1 MVSINTI
8 GVSIYAI
15 LLITLHLVLPTKYL
29 KRFIY
34 GSTYSEKDKLKTKD
48 LFFKPYGFRDIT
60 RMLKTAFLTPF
71 MLSFYIMSIMILL
84 IFDIKT
90 ETKMYRIYLLC
101 LFITIILYVI
111 HSGLWMFDE
120 TGGIFGDSMA
130 FDELEKREGNK
141 KANRKR
147 LMDYRKIYSP
157 KWIMIFLLIP
167 IYVTLFSKGV
177 KFFKNEFLTLTIM
190 GLFIFMTALFA

>member
-34 GSTYSEKDKLKTKD
+34 GPTYSEKDKLKVKK
-48 LFFKPYGFRDIT
+48 LFFEPYGFRDIT
-60 RMLKTAFLTPF
+60 SMLGTALFTPF

-101 LFITIILYVI
+101 VFLTIILYVM

-120 TGGIFGDSMA
+120 TGGIFGDSMV

-167 IYVTLFSKGV
+167 IYVTLFSQGV

>member
-101 LFITIILYVI
+101 LFLTIILYLI

>member
-141 KANRKR
+141 KTNRKK

-167 IYVTLFSKGV
+167 IYVTLFSQGV

>member
-1 MVSINTI
+1 
-8 GVSIYAI
+8 
-15 LLITLHLVLPTKYL
+15 
-29 KRFIY
+29 
-34 GSTYSEKDKLKTKD
+34 
-48 LFFKPYGFRDIT
+48 
-60 RMLKTAFLTPF
+60 
-71 MLSFYIMSIMILL
+71 
-84 IFDIKT
+84 
-90 ETKMYRIYLLC
+90 
-101 LFITIILYVI
+101 
-111 HSGLWMFDE
+111 MFDE

-167 IYVTLFSKGV
+167 IYVTLFSHGI

-190 GLFIFMTALFA
+190 CLFIFMTALFI

>member
-1 MVSINTI
+1 MVTINTI

-101 LFITIILYVI
+101 LFLTIILYLI

-130 FDELEKREGNK
+130 LDELEKREGNK

-167 IYVTLFSKGV
+167 IYVTLFSQGV

-190 GLFIFMTALFA
+190 CLFIFMTALFT

>member
-101 LFITIILYVI
+101 LFLTIILYLI

-130 FDELEKREGNK
+130 LDELEKREGNK

-167 IYVTLFSKGV
+167 IYVTLFSQGV

>member
-1 MVSINTI
+1 
-8 GVSIYAI
+8 
-15 LLITLHLVLPTKYL
+15 
-29 KRFIY
+29 
-34 GSTYSEKDKLKTKD
+34 
-48 LFFKPYGFRDIT
+48 
-60 RMLKTAFLTPF
+60 
-71 MLSFYIMSIMILL
+71 
-84 IFDIKT
+84 
-90 ETKMYRIYLLC
+90 
-101 LFITIILYVI
+101 
-111 HSGLWMFDE
+111 MFDE

-167 IYVTLFSKGV
+167 IYVTLFSQGV

>member
-15 LLITLHLVLPTKYL
+15 LLITLHLVLPSKFL

-34 GSTYSEKDKLKTKD
+34 GPTYSDKDKLKTKD

-101 LFITIILYVI
+101 LFLTIILYLI

-167 IYVTLFSKGV
+167 IYVTLFSQGV

>member
-90 ETKMYRIYLLC
+90 EKKMYRIYLLC
-101 LFITIILYVI
+101 LFLTIILYLI

-167 IYVTLFSKGV
+167 IYVTLFSQGV

>member
-101 LFITIILYVI
+101 LFLTIILYLI

-141 KANRKR
+141 KTNRKK

-167 IYVTLFSKGV
+167 IYVTLFSQGV

-190 GLFIFMTALFA
+190 CLFIFMTAIFI

>member
-101 LFITIILYVI
+101 LFLTIILYLI

-167 IYVTLFSKGV
+167 IYVTLFSQGV

>member
-101 LFITIILYVI
+101 LFLTIILYLI

-157 KWIMIFLLIP
+157 KWIMIFLLVP
-167 IYVTLFSKGV
+167 IYVTLFSQGV

>member
-101 LFITIILYVI
+101 VFLTIILYLI

-141 KANRKR
+141 QTNRKK

-167 IYVTLFSKGV
+167 IYVTLFSQGV

>member
-34 GSTYSEKDKLKTKD
+34 GSTYSEKDKLKVKK

-71 MLSFYIMSIMILL
+71 MLSFYIMSLMILL

-101 LFITIILYVI
+101 LFLTIILYLI

-167 IYVTLFSKGV
+167 IYVTLFSQGV

>member
-34 GSTYSEKDKLKTKD
+34 GPTYSDKDKLKTKD

-101 LFITIILYVI
+101 LFLTIILYLI

-167 IYVTLFSKGV
+167 IYVTLFSQGV

-190 GLFIFMTALFA
+190 GLFIFMTALFT

>member
-34 GSTYSEKDKLKTKD
+34 GPTYSEKDKLKTKD

-101 LFITIILYVI
+101 LFLTIILYLI

-167 IYVTLFSKGV
+167 IYVTLFSQGV

-190 GLFIFMTALFA
+190 GLFIFMTALFT